1 MDMSKR
7 TKELP
12 MTVSEICPWGNK
24 NLKPFN
30 QSRESNIGTFN
41 VHELFSML
49 QCNRFKC
56 HSSSSRA
63 VGM

>member
-12 MTVSEICPWGNK
+12 MTVSEVRPWGNK

-30 QSRESNIGTFN
+30 QSRESNIGSFN
-41 VHELFSML
+41 VHELF
-49 QCNRFKC
+49 
-56 HSSSSRA
+56 
-63 VGM
+63 